1 MRIHVLT
8 VALGC
13 LIATNVWSAD
23 KPSAL
28 ILEGNTTLHVGELAV
43 LNLPPDRRYSH
54 FDGNPK
60 YAGDVLVLV
69 RRLRSKVLYRAV
81 RPGPGTIVIGPD
93 VPRGECISCAT
104 LHYFVTV
111 TSSSASQY

>member
-1 MRIHVLT
+1 MRICLLT
-8 VALGC
+8 FALGC
-13 LIATNVWSAD
+13 LISSNVWSAD
-23 KPSAL
+23 KPTPL
-28 ILEGNTTLHVGELAV
+28 TLEAETTLHVGELAV

-60 YAGDVLVLV
+60 YAGNVLALV
-69 RRLRSKVLYRAV
+69 RRSRGKALYRAV
-81 RPGPGTIVIGPD
+81 RPGPGSIVIGPE
-93 VPRGECISCAT
+93 VPKGECISCAT